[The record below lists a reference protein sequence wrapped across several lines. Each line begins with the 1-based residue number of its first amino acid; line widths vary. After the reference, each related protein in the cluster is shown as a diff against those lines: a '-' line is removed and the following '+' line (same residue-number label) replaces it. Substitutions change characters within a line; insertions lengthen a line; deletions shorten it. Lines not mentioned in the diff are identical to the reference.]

1 MIQLP
6 EWFTDSCRRAYERGD
21 LFTMA
26 LILTVILVL
35 ASATLLAVVLAVRAN
50 PVAGSK
56 VLGTIAC
63 TMTLVYVVYRWIKRV
78 GETEYA
84 KRRLQERA
92 GYGQP

>member
-35 ASATLLAVVLAVRAN
+35 AAATLLAVVLAVRAN

-56 VLGTIAC
+56 VLGTVAC
-63 TMTLVYVVYRWIKRV
+63 ALSLLYVVYRWIKRV
-78 GETEYA
+78 GEIEHA
-84 KRRLQERA
+84 KHRLHERA
-92 GYGQP
+92 GL